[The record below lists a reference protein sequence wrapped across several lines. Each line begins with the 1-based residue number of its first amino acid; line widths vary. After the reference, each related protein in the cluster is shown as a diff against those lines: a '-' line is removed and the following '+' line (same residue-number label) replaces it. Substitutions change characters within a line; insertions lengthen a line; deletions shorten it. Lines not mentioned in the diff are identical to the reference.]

1 MNMSFQLSNLQYF
14 VNKTN
19 YYANNVDTTEFYY
32 DSNRFISPPGFTF
45 FRGVVSADDIKTTLI
60 IFGQFT
66 SFLIVETKRK
76 AHHLPFTFK
85 FRTNRVNGDH
95 YLVKLSLIVF
105 ILKQDGHRYRCEGMN
120 AL

>member
-19 YYANNVDTTEFYY
+19 YYANNVDTTEF
-32 DSNRFISPPGFTF
+32 IMIPPPGFTF

-66 SFLIVETKRK
+66 SLLIVETKRK

-95 YLVKLSLIVF
+95 YNGKMVKLSLIVF
-105 ILKQDGHRYRCEGMN
+105 IIKQDGHGYRCEGMN